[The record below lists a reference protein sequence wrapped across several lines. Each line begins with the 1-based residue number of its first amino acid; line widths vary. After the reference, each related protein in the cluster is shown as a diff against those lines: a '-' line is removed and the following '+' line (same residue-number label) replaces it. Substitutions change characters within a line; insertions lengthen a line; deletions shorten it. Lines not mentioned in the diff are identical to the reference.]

1 MAYRMDYFRGTES
14 QVLPLLGSKIK
25 YPAFAIIRD
34 SEASDTCRL
43 AFVNQNNDLEYIR
56 GVTEVDG
63 NYEKQ
68 IVNVDELPDVSEGKL
83 DALYI
88 VGENVY
94 LFNGTG
100 YKCINNMDLSE
111 IEALTERVTVLE
123 TELANKVNASEI
135 DAKIENA
142 IADYETNYEEVAD
155 KVTNL
160 EVANQELTAKV
171 AELEEVIATLEN
183 DTPTFVELE

>member
-56 GVTEVDG
+56 GVNESDG

-68 IVNVDELPDVSEGKL
+68 VVNVDKLPDVSEGKL
-83 DALYI
+83 DVLYI

-94 LFNGTG
+94 LFNGTE
-100 YKCINNMDLSE
+100 YKCINNIDLSE
-111 IEALTERVTVLE
+111 IEALTERVVALE
-123 TELANKVNASEI
+123 AEIANKVNASEI

-160 EVANQELTAKV
+160 EVANQELTTKV
-171 AELEEVIATLEN
+171 AELEEVIAALEN
-183 DTPTFVELE
+183 DAPTFVELE